1 MPQSTQSASTS
12 RSASRNATTT
22 NHSPPLTLGR
32 YPEHNRSKQLRP
44 HSTSELH
51 NVRSPPSRSSP
62 RPCAEWFCEGQFQI
76 SLAFACPAPASSSS
90 GQRNMRRPSATS
102 QRTLDL
108 LSCSSSPCQQHRTS
122 SHTRS
127 PQAHPPRWSGTP
139 APLGVTLSCLCSILS
154 IASELLQTNVGNATD
169 TRNVSR
175 CSRFDIAISNNKS
188 DQFL

>member
-1 MPQSTQSASTS
+1 MTPLGMPQSTQSASTS
-12 RSASRNATTT
+12 RSASRNPTTT

-44 HSTSELH
+44 HSTSELPD
-51 NVRSPPSRSSP
+51 VRSPPSRSSP

-90 GQRNMRRPSATS
+90 EQRNMWRPSATS

-108 LSCSSSPCQQHRTS
+108 LSCSSSSLPPCQQHRTS

-127 PQAHPPRWSGTP
+127 PQAHPPRWSP
-139 APLGVTLSCLCSILS
+139 
-154 IASELLQTNVGNATD
+154 ELQTD
-169 TRNVSR
+169 FP
-175 CSRFDIAISNNKS
+175 FD
-188 DQFL
+188 DVT